1 MEDYI
6 MKTFINDYADL
17 CKHTAKFYKKHMLG
31 VTVVNTAIVGGKIRS
46 KTKLKRMKQSSNLIS
61 QRIESNTDSFLFA

>member
-1 MEDYI
+1 

-31 VTVVNTAIVGGKIRS
+31 VTVVNTAIVGGMIVIGSSKVIKNKI
-46 KTKLKRMKQSSNLIS
+46 KDKIKKNEVIK
-61 QRIESNTDSFLFA
+61 